1 MISRYYKRV
10 ARRQTTICCSAIA
23 LIALCTLT
31 ARAQTTTLRQVK
43 QKRSADDKRPLSLM
57 PLMTVWTL
65 PLNNALT
72 APPAFHGTHAVFAL
86 EHDQLAAY
94 DLEHGTLA
102 WIAPRATTVEPA
114 VGDDAVFIAE
124 DESLTALALTT
135 GDVVWTKPFEQTLAV
150 APVLA
155 VDRLIIATSD
165 GDVVA
170 LRPADG
176 TEIWRQH
183 LPAPAGSRPA
193 FTDNRVFIP
202 TNGPLVVALNLQN
215 GDSLWQRALGGAGHD
230 ILADDERIFLGS
242 RDRFFYCLDA
252 KNGEVEWRW
261 ATGADAIGLPVEDDK
276 SVYFVSLD
284 NILRGLNRSSGVQR
298 WKAPLPVRPIAGPV
312 KYRETLVVPGSEPL
326 LLAYGTR
333 DGKPQGRYAVSTE
346 LSAPPYLFDDAAR
359 VFPVL
364 ATISSDIVG
373 RATVTGATR
382 DMEPSDLP
390 LSALPNETAVPAVP
404 EPPADLG
411 AVSPLPNPTPA
422 VPAAAR

>member
-1 MISRYYKRV
+1 MRFPRSPWGFP
-10 ARRQTTICCSAIA
+10 RQALTGCGAIA
-23 LIALCTLT
+23 LIALFAVT

-43 QKRSADDKRPLSLM
+43 QKRSADDKRPLSLL
-57 PLMTVWTL
+57 PLATIWTL

-72 APPAFHGTHAVFAL
+72 APPAFRGTRAVFAL

-102 WIAPRATTVEPA
+102 WIAPRGTTVEPA
-114 VGDDAVFIAE
+114 VGADAVFIAE
-124 DESLTALALTT
+124 DESLTALAITT

-155 VDRLIIATSD
+155 VDRLIVATSD

-170 LRPADG
+170 LRPVDG

-183 LPAPAGSRPA
+183 LPAAAGSRPA
-193 FTDNRVFIP
+193 FTSSQLFIP
-202 TNGPLVVALNLQN
+202 TTGRLVVALNLQN
-215 GDSLWQRALGGAGHD
+215 GDLLWQRALGGAGHD
-230 ILADDERIFLGS
+230 ILADDDRIFLGS
-242 RDRFFYCLDA
+242 RDRFFYCLNA
-252 KNGEVEWRW
+252 KSGEVEWRW
-261 ATGADAIGLPVEDDK
+261 ATGADAIGLPVEDEK

-326 LLAYGTR
+326 LLGYGTR
-333 DGKPQGRYAVSTE
+333 DGKPQGRYAVATE

-382 DMEPSDLP
+382 DMAPVDLP
-390 LSALPNETAVPAVP
+390 MSPLPNETAVPALP
-404 EPPADLG
+404 APPPDLD
-411 AVSPLPNPTPA
+411 AVSPLWTPTPV
-422 VPAAAR
+422 VPAGGR